1 MQQLTHTTSHD
12 KRRSLTGRRPRRALT
27 VVEMTL
33 GMVVTA
39 MVLGALGALW
49 YAVGEAW
56 RSTGAS
62 QALASTTN
70 QVNLRLES
78 TFRQARFVIN
88 FEPGTLDKG
97 TSATPA
103 RAFIWRGDFWNRAA
117 QKATPPDFKTPL
129 VDGAVQI
136 AELGLLEYDPVNAR
150 VNLYRVKDAAGLT
163 NAQRDAACEV
173 PTFDRLNQSQTRDS
187 FKTLD
192 FVECAV
198 LADGVTAF
206 RLGIPQAQPGS
217 RPVVEFTMDVSRKGT
232 TNRLN
237 GTAALRSPS
246 TQPAY

>member
-1 MQQLTHTTSHD
+1 VQQPTHTTSHD
-12 KRRSLTGRRPRRALT
+12 TRRNLTGRRPRRALT

-78 TFRQARFVIN
+78 TFRQARYVIN

-103 RAFIWRGDFWNRAA
+103 RAFIWRGDFWNRPG

-163 NAQRDAACEV
+163 NAQRDAASEV
-173 PTFDRLNQSQTRDS
+173 PTFDRLNQAQTRDT

-206 RLGIPQAQPGS
+206 KLGIPQTQPGS

-232 TNRLN
+232 TSRLN